1 MSQQSKSERRLGRG
15 LSSLL
20 SQPVPVE
27 PPRQAEESGAGKNPK
42 EQVTSGADG
51 VRAEKAD
58 GAGGVRAGSD
68 GGAGVVRT
76 AADGGGVVGA
86 EVRAESS
93 VATFGRE
100 NAVAGGARTNA
111 VISKEGRAHGAVDSG
126 VHGGDAGSAGEIGG
140 ASPVRAREGVARE
153 SGGASDA
160 AGARAGSGGG
170 DASGAHGS
178 GDAGVGQRA
187 RAGGASDARGVDARG
202 ADEGEVVER
211 LLRIP
216 LAQIVTSRHQ
226 PRKVMDESALK
237 GLADSIRVSGVMQ
250 PVAVREA
257 GAGLYE
263 LVAGERRWRASKIA
277 GLSAIPAVVVRL
289 SDEESAAWGLVENM
303 QREDLNPMER
313 AEGLKRLS
321 EEFGLSH
328 GQVAE
333 RVGLERSTV
342 ANLVRLVELEEE
354 IRDRVA
360 SGALTAGHG
369 KALLSVPAGKARKA
383 LANRCESAGWSVRR
397 LEATIAAGA
406 YEGSPGGVRIDD
418 TSDVEETRVGGLS
431 RAQAQ
436 ARDLEK
442 RLGEHLGT
450 RVRIRTDASGKR
462 GRVMLEFYDLDH
474 FEGLMEKM
482 GFKGGD

>member
-1 MSQQSKSERRLGRG
+1 MSQSKSERRLGRG

-20 SQPVPVE
+20 SQPVAVE
-27 PPRQAEESGAGKNPK
+27 
-42 EQVTSGADG
+42 
-51 VRAEKAD
+51 
-58 GAGGVRAGSD
+58 
-68 GGAGVVRT
+68 
-76 AADGGGVVGA
+76 
-86 EVRAESS
+86 
-93 VATFGRE
+93 
-100 NAVAGGARTNA
+100 
-111 VISKEGRAHGAVDSG
+111 
-126 VHGGDAGSAGEIGG
+126 SAGEGEGG
-140 ASPVRAREGVARE
+140 TQDVRREAAGDVAARTDSAKRTKRVEVDGGDDARGGGDVAAAGVIESTSSARAREGAASGR
-153 SGGASDA
+153 GGAHEIGDA
-160 AGARAGSGGG
+160 RVSAARAALDEG
-170 DASGAHGS
+170 AS
-178 GDAGVGQRA
+178 RE
-187 RAGGASDARGVDARG
+187 RAGERA
-202 ADEGEVVER
+202 GEDGVVER

-216 LAQIVTSRHQ
+216 LQRIVTSRHQ
-226 PRKVMDESALK
+226 PRKTMDERALK

-257 GAGLYE
+257 GVGLYE
-263 LVAGERRWRASKIA
+263 LVAGERRWRAAKIA

-289 SDEESAAWGLVENM
+289 SDEESASWGLVENM

-328 GQVAE
+328 GEVAE
-333 RVGLERSTV
+333 RVGLERPTV
-342 ANLVRLVELEEE
+342 ANLIRLVELEET
-354 IRDRVA
+354 IRDRVS

-369 KALLSVPAGKARKA
+369 KALLSVPSGKARVA
-383 LANRCESAGWSVRR
+383 LAKRCESAGWSVRR

-418 TSDVEETRVGGLS
+418 TGDVEETRVGGLS

-462 GRVMLEFYDLDH
+462 GRVVMEFYDLDH

-482 GFKGGD
+482 GFGGEGH

>member
-1 MSQQSKSERRLGRG
+1 
-15 LSSLL
+15 
-20 SQPVPVE
+20 
-27 PPRQAEESGAGKNPK
+27 
-42 EQVTSGADG
+42 
-51 VRAEKAD
+51 
-58 GAGGVRAGSD
+58 
-68 GGAGVVRT
+68 
-76 AADGGGVVGA
+76 
-86 EVRAESS
+86 
-93 VATFGRE
+93 
-100 NAVAGGARTNA
+100 
-111 VISKEGRAHGAVDSG
+111 
-126 VHGGDAGSAGEIGG
+126 
-140 ASPVRAREGVARE
+140 
-153 SGGASDA
+153 
-160 AGARAGSGGG
+160 
-170 DASGAHGS
+170 
-178 GDAGVGQRA
+178 
-187 RAGGASDARGVDARG
+187 
-202 ADEGEVVER
+202 
-211 LLRIP
+211 
-216 LAQIVTSRHQ
+216 
-226 PRKVMDESALK
+226 MDESALK

-257 GAGLYE
+257 GSGLYE

-277 GLSAIPAVVVRL
+277 GLAAIPAVVVRL

-360 SGALTAGHG
+360 GGALTAGHG
-369 KALLSVPAGKARKA
+369 KALLSVPSGKARKE
-383 LANRCESAGWSVRR
+383 LAKRCESAGWSVRR

-418 TSDVEETRVGGLS
+418 TGDLGELKVNTLS

-482 GFKGGD
+482 GFKGEGH